1 MLQRQK
7 FGWSKAM
14 RSLFDVRD
22 MQSQG
27 AFCKVDGQVY
37 FGELPTMM
45 MGDVATVLIGPK
57 SPQAMSPKEREK
69 AEQIRKMFEDGTLKI
84 VVQPGPKL
92 RPRRKSSGGGGGSG
106 YDESKY
112 VLTPRMKGKFAQII
126 KAMYDLGMFQYREGG
141 RADSVEDVARC
152 LGRALGEDFTDFFAT
167 LRGAYNVNAP
177 LRVFDDM
184 RNAGEEYDQRTA

>member
-7 FGWSKAM
+7 IGWSKAM

-37 FGELPTMM
+37 FGELPAMM
-45 MGDVATVLIGPK
+45 MGDTTTVLIGPK
-57 SPQAMSPKEREK
+57 SPTAMSPKEREK
-69 AEQIRKMFEDGTLKI
+69 AEQIRKMFEDGILQI
-84 VVQPGPKL
+84 AVQAGPKL
-92 RPRRKSSGGGGGSG
+92 RPRRKSSGGGGSDN
-106 YDESKY
+106 DESKY
-112 VLTPRMKGKFAQII
+112 VLAPRMKGKLAQII

-167 LRGAYNVNAP
+167 LRGAYSVNAP

-184 RNAGEEYDQRTA
+184 RNAGEEYDQRTV